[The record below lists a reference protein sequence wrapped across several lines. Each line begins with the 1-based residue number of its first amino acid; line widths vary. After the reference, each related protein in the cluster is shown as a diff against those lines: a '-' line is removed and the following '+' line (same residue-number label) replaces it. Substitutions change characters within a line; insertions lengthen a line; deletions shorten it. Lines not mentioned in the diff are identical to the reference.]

1 MQSAYREIAQ
11 LSVLVAMAIPHT
23 AYLGAVVAIKLV
35 CPSWITWVATESMAP
50 FLLKW
55 LYPVAATVV
64 ILHHA
69 RGFHTA
75 GDAGVGMEM
84 DDEDDMKK
92 DESPTKAA
100 KNKLKKAKPFKK
112 EAKPLSLKERAATNA
127 KKKKSKR
134 RRSSLGALLRRT
146 APGEVGDNDQI
157 IYTEE
162 ELHDD
167 INYWLHFWLL
177 RASLLV
183 VHTIISYFFVIGKV
197 VTSTSV
203 NSILCQLDLVFFIW
217 IFVLPE
223 CLLILYPTAGEQEK
237 RDWSPTKQFCYDC
250 ALNPVLNIPK
260 LFKPVIIPIFEKVSQ
275 VVPASWWK
283 KVVTD
288 QVRTLSGGLVML
300 KVLSE
305 SRRDT
310 LVEFVSHVRTL
321 LVPGALLFM
330 PGFFTQYGVCYV
342 QYVIPLAFSFRA
354 LHRQHRHAQRVL
366 YLKFWVLNALAAGVF
381 LVAKRLLG
389 WFPFFTHGTFCA
401 WVWLVMPRAI
411 TAIYN
416 EFDRELQAFGLLPP
430 VATDLS
436 IDKTH
441 TLRALTY
448 IASVI
453 PSASDV
459 GGGKPSQ
466 EFDEKDSKDAD
477 LPVDAKKEGSTGKAK
492 TEKEV
497 TPTSS
502 QKDSDAKTLSE
513 TKSSLSNGN
522 DKDKETVENE
532 FRASATSRRS
542 TRRQKA

>member
-1 MQSAYREIAQ
+1 MT
-11 LSVLVAMAIPHT
+11 IPHA
-23 AYLGAVVAIKLV
+23 AYLGAAVAIKLV
-35 CPSWITWVATESMAP
+35 CPSWVTWIATESMAP

-75 GDAGVGMEM
+75 GDAGLGVEM
-84 DDEDDMKK
+84 DDDDMKK
-92 DESPTKAA
+92 DESPIKAA
-100 KNKLKKAKPFKK
+100 KAKLKKAKPIKK
-112 EAKPLSLKERAATNA
+112 EPPKSRSQPLSLKERAAANA
-127 KKKKSKR
+127 KKKNKR

-146 APGEVGDNDQI
+146 APGEVDDNDQI

-162 ELHDD
+162 ELHGD

-183 VHTIISYFFVIGKV
+183 VHTITSYFFVIGKM
-197 VTSTSV
+197 VTGTRV
-203 NSILCQLDLVFFIW
+203 NSVLCQLDLLFYIW

-237 RDWSPTKQFCYDC
+237 RDWSPTKQFCYEC
-250 ALNPVLNIPK
+250 ALNPVLSIPK
-260 LFKPVIIPIFEKVSQ
+260 LFKPIIIPIFEKVSQ

-381 LVAKRLLG
+381 LVTKRLFG

-401 WVWLVMPRAI
+401 WVWLVMPRVI

-430 VATDLS
+430 VAQDLS

-441 TLRALTY
+441 TIRALTY

-459 GGGKPSQ
+459 DGGKPGQ
-466 EFDEKDSKDAD
+466 EVDGTVSKDAD
-477 LPVDAKKEGSTGKAK
+477 LPADTKDEDCSGKAK
-492 TEKEV
+492 TEKEA
-497 TPTSS
+497 TPTSTK
-502 QKDSDAKTLSE
+502 KDSDAKTLIE
-513 TKSSLSNGN
+513 TKVSVSN
-522 DKDKETVENE
+522 DKENGENE
-532 FRASATSRRS
+532 AHASTTSRRS
-542 TRRQKA
+542 TRQQKA